1 MYSPETGDPERQ
13 PVKAVPFWAGEVA
26 PGAAEFGAAWLW
38 GAAFCSGALPG
49 VAWLGVPGVCGEAP
63 GVCGVV
69 SGVCGAVLGVEV
81 CELPVACPLCWLE
94 VEPDGAVLFG
104 VVVWAATQTAESSN
118 MENNG
123 AFNFMA
129 VSTLQIMSI
138 IRNCRRGRGVIGI
151 RWKL

>member
-1 MYSPETGDPERQ
+1 VG
-13 PVKAVPFWAGEVA
+13 
-26 PGAAEFGAAWLW
+26 
-38 GAAFCSGALPG
+38 
-49 VAWLGVPGVCGEAP
+49 WLGVPGVCGEAP

-69 SGVCGAVLGVEV
+69 SGVCGAVLGVEL
-81 CELPVACPLCWLE
+81 CELPVACGWLE
-94 VEPDGAVLFG
+94 VEPDGAVVLG

-129 VSTLQIMSI
+129 VSTLRIRSI
-138 IRNCRRGRGVIGI
+138 ITYCRRGRGVIGI

>member
-1 MYSPETGDPERQ
+1 MVCPAAPG
-13 PVKAVPFWAGEVA
+13 VAGEV
-26 PGAAEFGAAWLW
+26 
-38 GAAFCSGALPG
+38 
-49 VAWLGVPGVCGEAP
+49 P

-94 VEPDGAVLFG
+94 VEPDGAVVLG

-118 MENNG
+118 MENSG

-129 VSTLQIMSI
+129 VSTL
-138 IRNCRRGRGVIGI
+138 RYYVNH
-151 RWKL
+151 